1 MASPS
6 TQPVEVSQPERVETV
21 VRPRPIERP
30 AEKPFRIKLHSGIPG

>member
-21 VRPRPIERP
+21 VLPRPIERP
-30 AEKPFRIKLHSGIPG
+30 AEKPFRIKIHGQVPV

>member
-21 VRPRPIERP
+21 VLPRPIERP
-30 AEKPFRIKLHSGIPG
+30 ADKPFTIKMQGHVPC